1 VTGDGAGILVVRGG
15 AVGDFILTLPV
26 LSALRS
32 RFPDSRIEVLA
43 QPRLAALAVAGG
55 LADGVRSL
63 EDRALAGFFACGT
76 HLDPDWVQYF
86 SRFRTI
92 ISFLHDPE
100 RIFQENVGRCSKAQF
115 ISGPHRPDE
124 AEAIHATRVLLKPL
138 EQLSIFDADPTPQL
152 TIPLSA
158 EVSIPTGDWLA
169 LHPGSG
175 SERKNWPVEKWRRL
189 IEALIEKAGWNLLLV
204 GGEAERDRLQD
215 LGKDIPAARLQ
226 FAEELPLPTLATY
239 LQLCRGFV
247 GHDSGITHL
256 AAAAGL
262 PCVVLWG
269 PSSAEVWR
277 PLGEK
282 VRIVQ
287 STHGISGISEQEILK
302 RIHEQFGQPKTS

>member
-1 VTGDGAGILVVRGG
+1 
-15 AVGDFILTLPV
+15 
-26 LSALRS
+26 
-32 RFPDSRIEVLA
+32 
-43 QPRLAALAVAGG
+43 
-55 LADGVRSL
+55 
-63 EDRALAGFFACGT
+63 
-76 HLDPDWVQYF
+76 
-86 SRFRTI
+86 
-92 ISFLHDPE
+92 
-100 RIFQENVGRCSKAQF
+100 
-115 ISGPHRPDE
+115 
-124 AEAIHATRVLLKPL
+124 
-138 EQLSIFDADPTPQL
+138 
-152 TIPLSA
+152 
-158 EVSIPTGDWLA
+158 
-169 LHPGSG
+169 LHPGSV

-302 RIHEQFGQPKTS
+302 RIHEQFGQPKTSEK